1 MNKLTIIFSTISFFL
16 ISCGGAGDMD
26 RPIYNTDV
34 IVGDWLFESNCEEY
48 VLGVDT
54 IFLSNELPDTI
65 SIFSNSDN
73 SLSIDAGDNTLDASI
88 NIDGDFFIR
97 YQSFRAF
104 LDLGV
109 ISDTATVYLTG
120 DGNFFSDST
129 ATMNLTFTEPNLPG
143 QIDCAVNLS
152 KLD

>member
-1 MNKLTIIFSTISFFL
+1 M
-16 ISCGGAGDMD
+16 
-26 RPIYNTDV
+26 
-34 IVGDWLFESNCEEY
+34 
-48 VLGVDT
+48 
-54 IFLSNELPDTI
+54 
-65 SIFSNSDN
+65 
-73 SLSIDAGDNTLDASI
+73 SIDAGDNTLDASI

-120 DGNFFSDST
+120 DGNFSSDST

-143 QIDCAVNLS
+143 QIDCTVNLS

>member
-1 MNKLTIIFSTISFFL
+1 
-16 ISCGGAGDMD
+16 MD
-26 RPIYNTDV
+26 GPIYNTDV

-120 DGNFFSDST
+120 DGNFSSDST

-143 QIDCAVNLS
+143 QIDCTVNLS